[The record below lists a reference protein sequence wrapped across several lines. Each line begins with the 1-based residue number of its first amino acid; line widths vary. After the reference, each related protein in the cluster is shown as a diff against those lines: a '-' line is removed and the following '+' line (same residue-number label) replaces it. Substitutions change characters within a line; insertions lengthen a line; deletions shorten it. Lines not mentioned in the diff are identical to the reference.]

1 MAERSQSQKTNSKLP
16 MFEFEPDEYIFTKLA
31 YYFKRRKRKKEES
44 KANVVNL
51 SDLKPRLT
59 IFARAIT
66 GEAIEIYDAER
77 EGGYKNNNF
86 FLPSKFFDFQTV
98 DENISFYL
106 FRILYLSI
114 QKNLNLNWNDNQE
127 HELLESQQKANETS
141 SIVLETLFE
150 QFPIT
155 KKYFEQFKKHY
166 ESKVKDELLTDYT
179 FIFGKWMRN
188 NPEEDSN
195 NKLKNFTDKVK
206 KGKEEKPKTI
216 LKSKA
221 VEEIISVQVD
231 EKQREDATTQHQFEK
246 VETADEFGGNWRD
259 MDGDDDLKDHEN
271 ALDELNM
278 KYTVRVDDTAHSV
291 YQADFVENTT
301 VSESAEVD
309 SSGYHILYDEWNYSK
324 RKYKENFCKVYPKTL
339 LKTNVPYYKKT
350 LNQNKSTLNGLRK
363 MLTAVNNK
371 YLQQRRQTQGEE
383 FDIDAITDL
392 FVDVHSGHTPSE
404 KIYLSKRKKEKNI
417 SILLLLDISLSSDGY
432 AGGNRV
438 IDVEK
443 QVSILF
449 GEILN
454 EFNIDFSIDCFYSK
468 TRNHST
474 YITIKDFDGD
484 WNKAKLKVGAVEP
497 NGYTRIGAALRHSG
511 AMLDKRD
518 TKNKWVILI
527 SDGKP
532 NDYDKYEGKYG
543 INDVKQAL
551 RELNERQINSYALA
565 IEAQAKYYLP
575 QMFGQNHYQILTTPV
590 EMLKSLVLLYEKIK
604 HQS

>member
-1 MAERSQSQKTNSKLP
+1 M
-16 MFEFEPDEYIFTKLA
+16 FEPDEYLFTKLA
-31 YYFKRRKRKKEES
+31 YYFKRRKQQKQEDNS
-44 KANVVNL
+44 YAVNL
-51 SDLKPRLT
+51 NDIKPRLT

-66 GEAIEIYDAER
+66 GRSIEIYEAKR

-86 FLPSKFFDFQTV
+86 FLPGKFAEFSSV

-106 FRILYLSI
+106 FRILYVAV

-127 HELLESQQKANETS
+127 HELLESQQKAKQNS
-141 SIVLETLFE
+141 PKILASLFE

-155 KKYFEQFKKHY
+155 KQFHEKFIKFY
-166 ESKVKDELLTDYT
+166 NSKVKEEPLTDYS
-179 FIFGKWMRN
+179 FIYGKWMRN

-195 NKLKNFTDKVK
+195 DTLKNFTDKVK
-206 KGKEEKPKTI
+206 KAQDDHPKTT

-231 EKQREDATTQHQFEK
+231 QKQQEDAVLQHQFEK
-246 VETADEFGGNWRD
+246 VETADEFGGNFKD
-259 MDGDDDLKDHEN
+259 FDGEDELDDHAN
-271 ALDELNM
+271 ALDEINM

-291 YQADFVENTT
+291 YQADFIENTT

-309 SSGYHILYDEWNYSK
+309 SSGYHIKYDEWNYSK
-324 RKYKENFCKVYPKTL
+324 RAYKEDFCKVYPKTL
-339 LKTNVPYYKKT
+339 LKTNVAYYKSTISK
-350 LNQNKSTLNGLRK
+350 NKSTLIGLRK
-363 MLTAVNNK
+363 MLSNVNNK
-371 YLQQRRQTQGEE
+371 FQQQRRQTQGEE

-392 FVDVHSGHTPSE
+392 FVDVNSGHTPTE
-404 KIYLSKRKKEKNI
+404 KIYLSKRKKEKDL
-417 SILLLLDISLSSDGY
+417 SILLLLDISLSSDAY
-432 AGGNRV
+432 AAGNRV

-449 GEILN
+449 GEILD

-468 TRNHST
+468 TRNHSS
-474 YITIKDFDGD
+474 YITIKDFDEE
-484 WNKAKLKVGAVEP
+484 WNSAKFKVGAVEP
-497 NGYTRIGAALRHSG
+497 SGYTRIGAALRHSG

-518 TKNKWVILI
+518 TKNKWVLLI

-532 NDYDKYEGKYG
+532 NDYDKYEGNYG

-590 EMLKSLVLLYEKIK
+590 ELLKSLVQLYDKI
-604 HQS
+604 

>member
-1 MAERSQSQKTNSKLP
+1 M
-16 MFEFEPDEYIFTKLA
+16 FEPDEYLFTKLA
-31 YYFKRRKRKKEES
+31 YYFKRRRRKKEES
-44 KANVVNL
+44 LAHAVHLN
-51 SDLKPRLT
+51 DIKPRLI

-66 GEAIEIYDAER
+66 GNSIEIFEAER
-77 EGGYKNNNF
+77 EGGYKNTNF
-86 FLPSKFFDFQTV
+86 FLPDKFVEFDSV

-106 FRILYLSI
+106 FRILYLSV
-114 QKNLNLNWNDNQE
+114 QKNLDLNWNDGQE
-127 HELLESQQKANETS
+127 HELKESQQKAHETS
-141 SIVLETLFE
+141 QKVLTELFE

-155 KKYFEQFKKHY
+155 KNYHQNFKQY
-166 ESKVKDELLTDYT
+166 YTSKVKNKEAADFT
-179 FIFGKWMRN
+179 FIYGKWMRN
-188 NPEEDSN
+188 NPEDSSED
-195 NKLKNFTDKVK
+195 KLRNFTDKVK
-206 KGKEEKPKTI
+206 KAEEDKPKTI

-221 VEEIISVQVD
+221 VEEIISVQID
-231 EKQREDATTQHQFEK
+231 QKQQEDAVLQHQFEK
-246 VETADEFGGNWRD
+246 VETADEFGGNFRD
-259 MDGDDDLKDHEN
+259 MDGDDELDDHSN

-291 YQADFVENTT
+291 YQADFIENTT
-301 VSESAEVD
+301 VSESAEID
-309 SSGYHILYDEWNYSK
+309 STGYHIKYDEWDYSK
-324 RKYKENFCKVYPKTL
+324 RAYKDNFCKVYPKTVLKTDVAYYKNTL
-339 LKTNVPYYKKT
+339 LKNNAT
-350 LNQNKSTLNGLRK
+350 LMGLRK
-363 MLTAVNNK
+363 MLTTVNNK
-371 YLQQRRQTQGEE
+371 YQQQRRQTQGEE

-392 FVDVHSGHTPSE
+392 FVDVNSGHTPSE
-404 KIYLSKRKKEKNI
+404 KIYISKRKKEKDL

-432 AGGNRV
+432 AAGNRV

-449 GEILN
+449 GEILD

-474 YITIKDFDGD
+474 YLTVKDFDED
-484 WNKAKLKVGAVEP
+484 WNKAKYKVGAVEP
-497 NGYTRIGAALRHSG
+497 SGYTRIGAALRHSG
-511 AMLDKRD
+511 AMLDMRD

-565 IEAQAKYYLP
+565 IEANAKYYLP

-590 EMLKSLVLLYEKIK
+590 EMLQSLVKLYEKIK

>member
-1 MAERSQSQKTNSKLP
+1 M
-16 MFEFEPDEYIFTKLA
+16 FEPDEYLFTKFA
-31 YYFKRRKRKKEES
+31 YYFKRRRKKKQEGILHAVS
-44 KANVVNL
+44 L
-51 SDLKPRLT
+51 IDLKPRLT
-59 IFARAIT
+59 ILARAIT
-66 GEAIEIYDAER
+66 GDSIEIYDAER

-86 FLPSKFFDFQTV
+86 FLPTKFSDFPSV

-106 FRILYLSI
+106 FRVLYLSV
-114 QKNLNLNWNDNQE
+114 QKNLQLNWNEDSE
-127 HELLESQQKANETS
+127 HELEVSQQKAREIS
-141 SIVLETLFE
+141 PQVLKSLFD
-150 QFPIT
+150 QFSIT
-155 KKYFEQFKKHY
+155 KQYHDKFTQFYKDQ
-166 ESKVKDELLTDYT
+166 VKDESLADYS
-179 FIFGKWMRN
+179 FIYGKWMRN
-188 NPEEDSN
+188 NSEDTIDE
-195 NKLKNFTDKVK
+195 KLKNFTDKVK
-206 KGKEEKPKTI
+206 KGDEEQPKTI

-231 EKQREDATTQHQFEK
+231 VKQQEDAVLQHQFEK
-246 VETADEFGGNWRD
+246 VDTAEEFGGNFKD
-259 MDGDDDLKDHEN
+259 FDGDDDLDDHSN
-271 ALDELNM
+271 ALDEINM

-291 YQADFVENTT
+291 YQADFIENTT
-301 VSESAEVD
+301 ASESAEND
-309 SSGYHILYDEWNYSK
+309 GNGYHIKYDEWDYAK
-324 RKYKENFCKVYPKTL
+324 RAYKDDFCKVYPKTL
-339 LKTNVPYYKKT
+339 LKTDVGYYKKT
-350 LNQNKSTLNGLRK
+350 LNQHRSTLAGLRK
-363 MLTAVNNK
+363 MLTTVNNK
-371 YLQQRRQTQGEE
+371 YQQQRRQTQGDE

-404 KIYLSKRKKEKNI
+404 KIYISKRKKEKDL

-432 AGGNRV
+432 AAGNRV

-449 GEILN
+449 GEILE

-468 TRNHST
+468 TRNHSS
-474 YITIKDFDGD
+474 YITIKEFDED

-497 NGYTRIGAALRHSG
+497 SGYTRIGAALRHSG
-511 AMLDKRD
+511 ALLDKRE

-543 INDVKQAL
+543 VNDVKQAL

-590 EMLKSLVLLYEKIK
+590 ELLQSLVQLYEKIR